1 MITRPSGF
9 DTSLGPIDNGVPME
23 VTLAVVAD
31 GASRDET
38 GKLNIYGIFDQ
49 VYSDKF
55 PFQYPLMFLAVR
67 FSANPSEFGR
77 RKEIEVSL
85 VDPDGR
91 VLGGGK
97 AKGDVPKPEGGTRA
111 NVEILL
117 RMENVP
123 FPKPGPYHFS
133 VLIGG
138 EEKARIP
145 VDVVVRKSEK
155 KRRK

>member
-1 MITRPSGF
+1 
-9 DTSLGPIDNGVPME
+9 ME
-23 VTLAVVAD
+23 PTFAVVAD
-31 GASRDET
+31 AASRDET
-38 GKLNIYGIFDQ
+38 GKLNILGIFDQ

-55 PFQYPLMFLAVR
+55 PLLYPQLFLAVR

-77 RKEIEVSL
+77 RKEIEIQF

-97 AKGDVPKPEGGTRA
+97 AKGEVPKPEGGTRA

-117 RMENVP
+117 RMGNVP
-123 FPKPGPYHFS
+123 FEKPGPYHFS
-133 VLIGG
+133 VLVAG

-145 VDVVVRKSEK
+145 IDAVVRKQQRQ
-155 KRRK
+155 RRKQS